1 METKINI
8 QAKKEIILILF
19 SVFFIGFVCA
29 VDFGTIPPIPDHF
42 YGKVTIY
49 GNQAEIGTEIEV
61 YVAGNFEKTHS
72 ITTKGEYDLYV
83 TTEKFN
89 DSIEFKILDKVAGT
103 STRGWGETTYLDLSI
118 ITTPSNPPSPP
129 GGNGGG
135 GGGGFV
141 SPSSTTGTSESGSG
155 GSEENTIETQET
167 EEQMGEKQTGITG
180 AVIGFLGS
188 GKGIITIIII
198 LILGI
203 GVILIK
209 FKTPKW
215 KRKLS

>member
-8 QAKKEIILILF
+8 KAKKVILIAF
-19 SVFFIGFVCA
+19 SILLIGFVCA
-29 VDFGTIPPIPDHF
+29 LIPPPLPDHF
-42 YGKVTIY
+42 YGSVTVY
-49 GNQAEIGTEIEV
+49 GNQADIGTKIEV
-61 YVAGNFEKTHS
+61 RVAGVLEK
-72 ITTKGEYDLYV
+72 IYNVTTKGKYDLYV
-83 TTEKFN
+83 KSGN
-89 DSIEFKILDKVAGT
+89 ISNGIEFKIDNKVAG
-103 STRGWGETTYLDLSI
+103 SATRGWGETTPLDLSI
-118 ITTPSNPPSPP
+118 TTTTTPSSPPSSS
-129 GGNGGG
+129 GGSGGG

-167 EEQMGEKQTGITG
+167 EEQMGGKQTGITG

-188 GKGIITIIII
+188 GKGIITVIIVIV
-198 LILGI
+198 LGI

-209 FKTPKW
+209 FKAPKW